1 MKPVPIHEISQLWPR
16 IRPALERIVERHG
29 SDGWLPEDVYAIVCA
44 GNATLYV
51 NDGEWLGFCVLQVVP
66 HYTQKR
72 LHVWVLHLESD
83 PEPFMGR
90 LTDLARSCGAVKI
103 TFSTARKGW
112 ARRAARLGFKPA
124 MQNYE
129 LEVKP

>member
-1 MKPVPIHEISQLWPR
+1 MRPVAIQELSTIWPK
-16 IRPALERIVERHG
+16 IRPALGKIIARHG

-51 NDGEWLGFCVLQVVP
+51 NDGEWLGFCVLQVIP

-72 LHVWVLHLESD
+72 LHVWVLHLSSD
-83 PEPFMGR
+83 PAPFMER
-90 LTDLARSCGAVKI
+90 LRTLAQQCGATKI

-112 ARRAARLGFKPA
+112 ERRAARLGFRPA

-129 LEVKP
+129 QEV

>member
-1 MKPVPIHEISQLWPR
+1 MRPVDLRELPAIWPR
-16 IRPALERIVERHG
+16 IRPALEKIIARHG

-51 NDGEWLGFCVLQVVP
+51 NDGDWIGFCVLQVMP
-66 HYTQKR
+66 SYTQKR
-72 LHVWVLHLESD
+72 LHVWLLHLESD

-90 LTDLARSCGAVKI
+90 LKQVARNCGASKI

-112 ARRAARLGFKPA
+112 ERRAARLGFRPG

-129 LEVKP
+129 QEVSE